1 MARSAAAVQRRRRPS
16 LPSTVVSPAHI
27 IHLSDDRKLAE
38 VVAQEIEQEIVD
50 AKWPIGR
57 VLGSEAELLSR
68 FGVSR
73 AVFREAVRLMEHH
86 GVARMRRGPGGGL
99 VVTAPQGDSITQAMA
114 LFLNY
119 KQVTLAQLHAARAT
133 VELNCVQLAAERI
146 TEQGITR
153 LREALDQ
160 ESRGMIARPAQ
171 QAHELHHIIAELSG
185 NAAMALFV
193 ETLTKLTR
201 QRQQKEPRAD
211 QEQQAV
217 ADSVHHAH
225 VAIVEAII
233 AGDASLARHRMS
245 RHLDAIT
252 PWLRPS

>member
-1 MARSAAAVQRRRRPS
+1 MASTAVQAPGGAV
-16 LPSTVVSPAHI
+16 LVSPLDLAVSFPDAKTAEHVAHA
-27 IHLSDDRKLAE
+27 L
-38 VVAQEIEQEIVD
+38 EQEIVEGG
-50 AKWPIGR
+50 WR
-57 VLGSEAELLSR
+57 VGSVVASQAELLDR

-119 KQVTLAQLHAARAT
+119 RQVTLAQLHAARAT

-160 ESRGMIARPAQ
+160 ESRGMIARPAV